1 MAGEEGA
8 DAAFSLIFDHV
19 CTYHGGSVSVDT
31 VEGKGRVLR
40 AERDFEAGERILLEY
55 PLIEAVAAPALPA
68 VRALRTLREE
78 DQLEFPAIFYWAAL
92 SSLTTQEI
100 SGACFTWCPVPE
112 ETQAQALCLHTP
124 EDAPEPSESV
134 QRLISQL
141 WPDGGGPDAQR
152 LEQLLQ
158 VWIYNS
164 FDLDVEDTGNEAGV
178 IFLAAA
184 MMSHSCA
191 PNAAW
196 HLDDSNSF
204 ILHARTDINDGE
216 EVTISYLSPADLGLP
231 TEDRRALL
239 ESTKGFVCGC
249 ERCVTPLDPARSFCC
264 PCCDGE
270 ALARVRPGGDP
281 EPGNDADVLVCSA
294 CGPLDASKAA
304 PALQVE
310 EEMKQWARSRPEF
323 ATLAKMRESAGEPC
337 AAVEADPLAALQT
350 AQEAGLGSRHWIVDA
365 LRLAAASRLPSEA
378 SGLLRKC
385 LEVQKEGVGHCMT
398 KRARILLELA
408 EALSAEGGL
417 EEAQSAYDEA
427 ASTFA
432 ILFGDDHP
440 EHLEAAKQAELTRR
454 KLASQSRLAR
464 SVPETAPTKER
475 THRKKRR

>member
-1 MAGEEGA
+1 ME
-8 DAAFSLIFDHV
+8 
-19 CTYHGGSVSVDT
+19 C
-31 VEGKGRVLR
+31 
-40 AERDFEAGERILLEY
+40 
-55 PLIEAVAAPALPA
+55 
-68 VRALRTLREE
+68 
-78 DQLEFPAIFYWAAL
+78 
-92 SSLTTQEI
+92 
-100 SGACFTWCPVPE
+100 CPNGNE
-112 ETQAQALCLHTP
+112 
-124 EDAPEPSESV
+124 
-134 QRLISQL
+134 
-141 WPDGGGPDAQR
+141 
-152 LEQLLQ
+152 

-323 ATLAKMRESAGEPC
+323 ATLAKEEGAV
-337 AAVEADPLAALQT
+337 AAMAFW
-350 AQEAGLGSRHWIVDA
+350 HWIVDA

-385 LEVQKEGVGHCMT
+385 LEVQKGVKRLNIKCCMKELRAGEMSDPYSDLYIHRDLQARNCTKPPKNGSFQCFQNLSQRYSCSASAMDDAATVLPEGH
-398 KRARILLELA
+398 RSLSDAAPQEA
-408 EALSAEGGL
+408 EAAGSS
-417 EEAQSAYDEA
+417 EA
-427 ASTFA
+427 
-432 ILFGDDHP
+432 P
-440 EHLEAAKQAELTRR
+440 KPKR
-454 KLASQSRLAR
+454 KAMAGW
-464 SVPETAPTKER
+464 VGPTI
-475 THRKKRR
+475 